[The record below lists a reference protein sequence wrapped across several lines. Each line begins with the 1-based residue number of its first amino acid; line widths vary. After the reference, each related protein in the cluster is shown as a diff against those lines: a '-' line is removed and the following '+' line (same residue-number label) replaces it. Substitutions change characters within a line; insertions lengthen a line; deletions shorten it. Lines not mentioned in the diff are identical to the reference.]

1 MARFAPIANHP
12 ELVRDLN
19 SGAISSLNKSA
30 VNKYQK
36 QKKLVEENK
45 AQVEE
50 INNLKNEVAEIKDL
64 MIKLLE
70 KMS

>member
-36 QKKLVEENK
+36 QKKLIAENK

-50 INNLKNEVAEIKDL
+50 INNLKEEVSELKEL
-64 MIKLLE
+64 MKQLLE
-70 KMS
+70 KIS